1 MALTTVAEHKTQ
13 RLEVLSADG
22 SFDASVAPEISR
34 EKLIEMYTV
43 MTRIRVFDER
53 AIKLQRQGRLG
64 TYPQILGQEATQ
76 CVPALCLRPKDWI
89 VPTYRGQ
96 GSYFARGMQ
105 MRYSL
110 MYWGGDDRGVN
121 YPKENNDLMFSIPVG
136 SHMTQAMGL
145 AWGEKLKGTENVAI
159 CWIGDGASS
168 KGDFHEAMTFAGVHK
183 LGLIM
188 FIENNGWAISLS
200 REQQCA
206 AETLA
211 QKGHGYGAY
220 SIQVDGNDPFAV
232 YKAVTEAVARGRTG
246 EGPTVI
252 EATTYRISN
261 HTTADDATRYR
272 SDEEV
277 AQWKAKDPLDRLR
290 KHLLKTGVIDD
301 AAVEKIA
308 TEAAA
313 YVAGEVEA
321 YEAFSKP
328 NPLNMF
334 ANNFETAPWPLIEQ
348 RAELE
353 EILKEKQ
360 SRDEIPELPAA
371 EGRFP

>member
-1 MALTTVAEHKTQ
+1 MALTTVAEHKTEY
-13 RLEVLSADG
+13 LEILSADG
-22 SFDASVAPEISR
+22 TFDASLAPDLSK
-34 EKLIEMYTV
+34 EKLLEMYTV
-43 MTRIRVFDER
+43 MTQIRVFDER

-64 TYPQILGQEATQ
+64 TYPQILGQEVTQ
-76 CVPALCLRPKDWI
+76 CIPALCLEPKDWI
-89 VPTYRGQ
+89 LPTYRGQ

-121 YPKENNDLMFSIPVG
+121 YPKDNNDLMFSIPVG
-136 SHMTQAMGL
+136 AHMTQAMGL
-145 AWGEKLKGTENVAI
+145 AWGEKLKGTKNVAV

-206 AETLA
+206 SETLA
-211 QKGHGYGAY
+211 QKGHGYGAH
-220 SIQVDGNDPFAV
+220 SIQVDGNDALAV
-232 YKAVTEAVARGRTG
+232 HKAVSEAVARGRNG

-252 EATTYRISN
+252 EAMTYRMSN
-261 HTTADDATRYR
+261 HTTADDASRYR
-272 SDEEV
+272 SNEEV
-277 AQWKAKDPLDRLR
+277 EEWKKKDPLDRFR
-290 KHLLKTGVIDD
+290 KHLLKTEVLDD
-301 AAVEKIA
+301 DAVEKIQK
-308 TEAAA
+308 EAEE
-313 YVAGEVEA
+313 YVAGEVKA
-321 YEAFSKP
+321 YEAFDKP

-334 ANNFETAPWPLIEQ
+334 SNNSEKAPWHVIEQ

-360 SRDEIPELPAA
+360 SRNEIPELPAA